1 MTDMDNKGMFITL
14 EGIEGAGKSTHVPF
28 IVDLLKKANHE
39 VITTREPGGTKL
51 GESIRNTL
59 LSNDDISIDG
69 DTELLLMFAARAQH
83 LQEVIRPALA
93 TGKTVVCDR
102 FTDSSYAYQ
111 AGGRGI
117 DSKKIDQLV
126 KLVHADLKPNLTLLF
141 DLPVELGMERA
152 NKRDLP
158 DRFESEDMKFFQSV
172 RDTYLEIARSEPDRV
187 KIIDA
192 AVDIKTVQSTIA
204 DILRQEA
211 KC

>member
-152 NKRDLP
+152 NKRDLL